1 MPSKEKSQDF
11 SLIPVTHKRKNC
23 HLKEN
28 SNHQLGSMPNRAE
41 EVKLI
46 NKGNLDGYKYVISC
60 LCFLGQVKLSKLAV
74 VYLAIK
80 APSRSFK
87 TLFSAQTQ
95 HKVT

>member
-28 SNHQLGSMPNRAE
+28 SNHQLGSMRNKAE

-46 NKGNLDGYKYVISC
+46 KIGNLDGQRLRDRIT
-60 LCFLGQVKLSKLAV
+60 G
-74 VYLAIK
+74 
-80 APSRSFK
+80 K
-87 TLFSAQTQ
+87 THTSGITAHSQ
-95 HKVT
+95 HKEFL

>member
-28 SNHQLGSMPNRAE
+28 SNHQLGSMRNRAE

-46 NKGNLDGYKYVISC
+46 NKGNLDG
-60 LCFLGQVKLSKLAV
+60 
-74 VYLAIK
+74 
-80 APSRSFK
+80 
-87 TLFSAQTQ
+87 
-95 HKVT
+95 